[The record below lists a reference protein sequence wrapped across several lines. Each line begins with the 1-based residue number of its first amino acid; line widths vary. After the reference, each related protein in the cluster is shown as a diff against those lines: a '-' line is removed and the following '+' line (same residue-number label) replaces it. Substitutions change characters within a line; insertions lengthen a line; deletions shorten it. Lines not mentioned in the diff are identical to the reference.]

1 MQRSG
6 LLGCAVD
13 LSKSRRPQ
21 VVRVLAM
28 GDLLFGCDVVKRLIA
43 LECAADCEPGANA
56 ILVRLVGSKFQRR
69 SSIERP
75 ILNEDKSVTVRL
87 VQARAGLHI
96 DGAASSSTGLR

>member
-13 LSKSRRPQ
+13 LSKSCGPE
-21 VVRVLAM
+21 VVRILAM

-43 LECAADCEPGANA
+43 LECAADCEPGAKT
-56 ILVRLVGSKFQRR
+56 ILGRPVGSKFQRR

-96 DGAASSSTGLR
+96 DGAASSSARLR